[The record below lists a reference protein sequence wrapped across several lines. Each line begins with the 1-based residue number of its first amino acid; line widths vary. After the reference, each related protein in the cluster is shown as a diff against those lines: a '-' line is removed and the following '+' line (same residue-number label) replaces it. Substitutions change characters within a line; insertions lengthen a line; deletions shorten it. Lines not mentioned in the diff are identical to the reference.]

1 MFSNPL
7 IRLVVGIPTAAVIVY
22 GLFRLMGIL
31 ISVDEVAFDERNQVR
46 LKAITPQRES
56 TEIRSNARTKPQKLD
71 SAKKPPPP
79 PKLSAAKSDVNLPSP
94 EIQGAAPTEI
104 KFDRAMN
111 LAFDTVAI
119 NDRDAQPIRPPL
131 PTYPRRALERGTEG
145 SCDVRFDVDTRGKP
159 YNVVADC
166 TDSIFKREAEKAVA
180 RVEFAPKIVKGK
192 PAERR
197 NVVYPLQ
204 FELSD

>member
-56 TEIRSNARTKPQKLD
+56 TEIRSNARTKPKKLD